1 MKRENRKMLK
11 NLLTNFLS
19 ATQKS
24 QKIFCDISTLTGRQQ
39 RVIIE
44 GICSNWKNV
53 KAGVPQGSILIFTQI
68 FPAPRWGSGN
78 ITVFRTNIDFL
89 R

>member
-24 QKIFCDISTLTGRQQ
+24 QFCDISTLT
-39 RVIIE
+39 IE
-44 GICSNWKNV
+44 RNYPPRPAKRKPLRSNEKYNQASAELV
-53 KAGVPQGSILIFTQI
+53 YVLVQGFTHSCPFFFAFMVHGVL
-68 FPAPRWGSGN
+68 
-78 ITVFRTNIDFL
+78 L
-89 R
+89 